1 MDFTKDELFLM
12 SEGIIRLIKDSG
24 KVTDLVPD
32 KRTKKAIDKYIETL
46 QKLNTKICEV
56 AETV

>member
-32 KRTKKAIDKYIETL
+32 NKTRKAIDNYIEKL
-46 QKLNTKICEV
+46 QRLNTKICEA

>member
-1 MDFTKDELFLM
+1 MDFTKDELILM

-32 KRTKKAIDKYIETL
+32 NKTRKAIDNYIEKL
-46 QKLNTKICEV
+46 QRLNTKICKA